1 MKSFLLSLLIML
13 TGAIGTIAQ
22 TSNSIVHGDSAIA
35 PAPTIVSDSQPETI
49 SVEYLDDE
57 EPQSDRPLNNST
69 LINFKL
75 VQIFGLLVPFGSAII
90 IVAIFFIYLNRR
102 QHNKL
107 RIIEMAITNNYQL
120 PDAYYQGKAADPH
133 RYLLT
138 GIYWIGGGIAACL
151 TFISTCD
158 DIWPIGLFPLFIGI
172 ARLAVYFSKMN
183 AAKQRNDQ

>member
-13 TGAIGTIAQ
+13 TGAIGTVAQ
-22 TSNSIVHGDSAIA
+22 TSNPIVHGDSVSVTAT
-35 PAPTIVSDSQPETI
+35 TIVSDSQPETI

-57 EPQSDRPLNNST
+57 EPHSERPLNNRT

-75 VQIFGLLVPFGSAII
+75 VQIIGLLVPFGSAII
-90 IVAIFFIYLNRR
+90 IVAIFFFYLNRR

-138 GIYWIGGGIAACL
+138 GIYWLGGGIAACL
-151 TFISTCD
+151 TFLTTYHG
-158 DIWPIGLFPLFIGI
+158 IWPIGLFPLFIGI
-172 ARLAVYFSKMN
+172 ARLAVYFSKMK
-183 AAKQRNDQ
+183 AAKRRNDQ